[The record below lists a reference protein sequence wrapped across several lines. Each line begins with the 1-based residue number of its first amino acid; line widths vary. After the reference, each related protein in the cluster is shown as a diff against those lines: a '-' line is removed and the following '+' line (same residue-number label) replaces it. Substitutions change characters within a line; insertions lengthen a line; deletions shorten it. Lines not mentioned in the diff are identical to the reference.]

1 MDVLERYFAEWQGM
15 IAGGPAL
22 WTWRMINSKRPLEE
36 KIALFWHGIL
46 CTGSSKIQHARQQQ
60 IEFDMFR
67 NYGLGSFRDILLEIS
82 TDPGMIFYLDNC
94 MSHKGAINENYGRE
108 LLELFS
114 LGVGMDGHPNYTEDD
129 VKECARAFTGWTLTT
144 PIPRYPYGVYPAS
157 FIYNPADHDDGV
169 KTFLGET
176 GNWNGEDI
184 INIIAKQPAAA
195 RFVARHLYNYFVAD
209 EPQVPA
215 WQHTAPQDPEA
226 IKQLEAEYFRSNY
239 DIRSMLQVL
248 FNADFFKNAR
258 FARVKSPVETV
269 VGTTR
274 LVGDFTFPKP
284 GFNGLTL
291 TIRYMGQDL
300 LNPPTV
306 EGWHTGKEW
315 IDSGTLVERINF
327 TADQVGNVNLPGVR
341 DIITRLRAEG
351 PTLSPERL
359 VDGCLELLGG
369 YKLADETHS
378 ELVALA
384 RNGGELRTGDA
395 GFPQRAAQMLQSI
408 VATTEYLFA

>member
-1 MDVLERYFAEWQGM
+1 
-15 IAGGPAL
+15 
-22 WTWRMINSKRPLEE
+22 MINTQRPLEE

-46 CTGSSKIQHARQQQ
+46 CTGHAKCENPRQQSLQ
-60 IEFDMFR
+60 VEMFR
-67 NYGLGSFRDILLEIS
+67 QKGLGRFDDLLMTLA
-82 TDPGMIFYLDNC
+82 TDPAMVFYLDNC
-94 MSHKGAINENYGRE
+94 MSHKGAINENWGRE

-114 LGVGMDGHPNYTEDD
+114 MGVGMDGHLNYSEDD
-129 VKECARAFTGWTLTT
+129 VKEASRAFTGWTVANAV
-144 PIPRYPYGVYPAS
+144 PRYPYGRYLS
-157 FIYNPADHDDGV
+157 KFIYDPHDHDDDA
-169 KTFLGET
+169 KTFLGQR

-184 INIIAKQPAAA
+184 VNIVVKQPAAA
-195 RFVARHLYNYFVAD
+195 RFVSRHLYNFFVAD
-209 EPQVPA
+209 EPPVPA
-215 WQHTAPQDPEA
+215 WQHTPPQDPEA
-226 IKQLEAEYFRSNY
+226 IRQLEAEYFRSNY
-239 DIRSMLQVL
+239 DIRSMLRLL
-248 FNADFFKNAR
+248 FNADFFKNGR
-258 FARVKSPVETV
+258 FAKVKSPAETV

-274 LVGDFTFPKP
+274 LVGDFAFPRP

-291 TIRYMGQDL
+291 YIRYMGQDL

-341 DIITRLRAEG
+341 AIIERLRAQG
-351 PTLSPERL
+351 PTLSPEGL

-369 YKLADETHS
+369 YKLAEETYN

-384 RNGGELRTGDA
+384 RNSGELKTDA
-395 GFPQRAAQMLQSI
+395 EDFPRRVAQMLQSI